1 MKKFLALIM
10 MMFATTVFAQTRVI
24 VPFPAGGGTDIVA
37 RVIFKDITD
46 RTGYQFIIENVSGAG
61 GDLGRQKAMR
71 DNVLLFT
78 PNSLLISA
86 HLEKLNFVPLDEFKA
101 VVGIGAYPYLISAHP
116 SFNLKNL
123 NDLKSLSKI
132 HGVINIGSAGTS
144 GANHLI
150 IGQLGK
156 TIGFKVEPIP
166 HRGTPDALLSTVSG
180 NVPLM
185 VSGIQGTS
193 EFIKAGKLKPIAV
206 TTINRDVVMTNVPT
220 VQEMIKKPFNY
231 SGWFGIVAPKRYD
244 EVVANIVMKHVITS
258 LNTKDV
264 KAKLIE
270 QSVSIWAYPAQ
281 KFTEFLIQDNK
292 NWANAIR

>member
-1 MKKFLALIM
+1 MKKLIALIM
-10 MMFATTVFAQTRVI
+10 MLFATTIFAQTRVI

-61 GDLGRQKAMR
+61 GDIGRQKAMR

-101 VVGIGAYPYLISAHP
+101 VVGIGAYPYLISSHP
-116 SFNLKNL
+116 TFNLKNL
-123 NDLKSLSKI
+123 NDLKSISKT

-166 HRGTPDALLSTVSG
+166 HRGTPDALLSTISG

-185 VSGIQGTS
+185 VSGIQGTG
-193 EFIKAGKLKPIAV
+193 EFIKAGKLKAIAV
-206 TTINRDVVMTNVPT
+206 TTIDRDVIMTNVPT

-231 SGWFGIVAPKRYD
+231 PGWFGIVAPKMYD
-244 EVVANIVMKHVITS
+244 EVASNAVMRHVIIS
-258 LNTKDV
+258 LNSKTV
-264 KAKLIE
+264 RAKLTE
-270 QSVSIWAYPAQ
+270 QSVSIWSYPPQ
-281 KFTEFLIQDNK
+281 KFTEFLIQDDK
-292 NWANAIR
+292 NWANAVK

>member
-1 MKKFLALIM
+1 MKYIITLIAFL
-10 MMFATTVFAQTRVI
+10 FTTICFAQTRVI

-37 RVIFKDITD
+37 RIIFKDITD
-46 RTGYQFIIENVSGAG
+46 RTGYQFVIENVSGAG
-61 GDLGRQKAMR
+61 GDIGRQKAMR

-86 HLEKLNFVPLDEFKA
+86 HLEKLNFVPLDEFKP
-101 VVGIGAYPYLISAHP
+101 VVGIGAYPYLVSAHP

-144 GANHLI
+144 GANHI
-150 IGQLGK
+150 IISQLGK
-156 TIGFKVEPIP
+156 TIGFNVEPIP
-166 HRGTPDALLSTVSG
+166 HRGTPDALLSTISG

-206 TTINRDVVMTNVPT
+206 TTVDRDVIMKNVPT
-220 VQEMIKKPFNY
+220 VQEMIKKPFSY
-231 SGWFGIVAPKRYD
+231 PGWFGVVAPKQYD
-244 EVVANIVMKHVITS
+244 DVVANAVSRQVIITLNNSIVKTK
-258 LNTKDV
+258 LN
-264 KAKLIE
+264 E
-270 QSVSIWAYPAQ
+270 QSVLIWAYSPQ
-281 KFTEFLIQDNK
+281 KFGEFLIQDDK
-292 NWANAIR
+292 NWARAIK